1 MCSSLS
7 GCSTQSMLRNSRGLL
22 AWESAPG
29 CERKST
35 LVKLLGNF
43 VERLLTEVGD
53 CQQVIDRLLEQLANG
68 IDLST
73 LEAVA
78 GTFGKFEIFD
88 WRSRSGEPLAVAVA
102 SATSRPSGSSLISS
116 TSWTML
122 RSVAPAE
129 ARASRRR
136 DRTIGLDV
144 STRRSREDCVDRNE
158 ANGATRCLVLQRR
171 DSQRHARWSGH
182 TQAGLLI
189 EGCNNESG
197 LRISTSGVVCK
208 SAAVTVAG
216 PATSRRNHDWFIATL
231 ASHIDPR
238 RRRTVNDVVVPL
250 ERVVVFALGRTVTN
264 IALTKAVA
272 TNVHTTAI
280 YIDVAVVYE
289 LTSLRTRSLPNRLGR
304 RGCPSAVPGT
314 AACSRRLRPACGSLP
329 CRGCGTDARSG
340 RR

>member
-7 GCSTQSMLRNSRGLL
+7 GCSTQSMLRNSRV
-22 AWESAPG
+22 
-29 CERKST
+29 RDFST
-35 LVKLLGNF
+35 LSSPISI
-43 VERLLTEVGD
+43 T
-53 CQQVIDRLLEQLANG
+53 
-68 IDLST
+68 
-73 LEAVA
+73 
-78 GTFGKFEIFD
+78 
-88 WRSRSGEPLAVAVA
+88 WRRQKVLDDAAQRCTCRSKGV
-102 SATSRPSGSSLISS
+102 
-116 TSWTML
+116 
-122 RSVAPAE
+122 AE
-129 ARASRRR
+129 ARSNHRSGCQHQTVVSWLTAQHRAAFDVEAHPANRGEKIASTGMRPM
-136 DRTIGLDV
+136 
-144 STRRSREDCVDRNE
+144 
-158 ANGATRCLVLQRR
+158 AP
-171 DSQRHARWSGH
+171 
-182 TQAGLLI
+182 
-189 EGCNNESG
+189 
-197 LRISTSGVVCK
+197 
-208 SAAVTVAG
+208 
-216 PATSRRNHDWFIATL
+216 PAL

>member
-7 GCSTQSMLRNSRGLL
+7 GCSTQSMLRNSRVRDFSTLSSPISITWRRQKVGLL

-144 STRRSREDCVDRNE
+144 STRRS
-158 ANGATRCLVLQRR
+158 
-171 DSQRHARWSGH
+171 
-182 TQAGLLI
+182 
-189 EGCNNESG
+189 
-197 LRISTSGVVCK
+197 ISTSGVVCK

>member
-7 GCSTQSMLRNSRGLL
+7 GCSTQSMLRNSRV
-22 AWESAPG
+22 
-29 CERKST
+29 RDFST
-35 LVKLLGNF
+35 LSSPISI
-43 VERLLTEVGD
+43 T
-53 CQQVIDRLLEQLANG
+53 
-68 IDLST
+68 
-73 LEAVA
+73 
-78 GTFGKFEIFD
+78 
-88 WRSRSGEPLAVAVA
+88 WRRQKVLDDAAQRCTCRSKGV
-102 SATSRPSGSSLISS
+102 
-116 TSWTML
+116 
-122 RSVAPAE
+122 AE
-129 ARASRRR
+129 ARSNHRSGCQHQTVVSWLTAQHRAAFDVEAHPANRGEKIASTGMRPMAPPVA
-136 DRTIGLDV
+136 DQHHILDIQNDV
-144 STRRSREDCVDRNE
+144 CDIFCNTRKRVELVQSTVDTNL
-158 ANGATRCLVLQRR
+158 A
-171 DSQRHARWSGH
+171 
-182 TQAGLLI
+182 
-189 EGCNNESG
+189 
-197 LRISTSGVVCK
+197 
-208 SAAVTVAG
+208 
-216 PATSRRNHDWFIATL
+216 L